1 MEIRVTIEIK
11 MMNTSGVRA
20 DWIDVA
26 VQDSLSEQMKKGLEE
41 LQGGSRQLTAYER
54 YQLEYE
60 LVARPVVRVRWSES
74 IGAHGVGWVRLTCL
88 GKAGCRW
95 VGVRIE
101 YDVDGGA
108 NLKRQLEWRMDLSVQ
123 KSLALVGL
131 ETLPGGVLI
140 IKVRNSAQGGQVFEV
155 HAKGMFLT
163 PDFPVSFLAE
173 YHGLV
178 LSIYAPFSVF
188 FLAWYRR

>member
-1 MEIRVTIEIK
+1 
-11 MMNTSGVRA
+11 
-20 DWIDVA
+20 
-26 VQDSLSEQMKKGLEE
+26 
-41 LQGGSRQLTAYER
+41 
-54 YQLEYE
+54 
-60 LVARPVVRVRWSES
+60 
-74 IGAHGVGWVRLTCL
+74 L